1 MGRKD
6 TVTKDYMKDAR
17 VFADAFNYLI
27 YGGRPVI
34 DPEKLH
40 ELDSTSIVV
49 PYGTDG
55 AEVPI
60 QKYRDELKYVTA
72 MEDDTAA
79 YLILGA
85 ENQSGINYA
94 MPVKNM
100 VYDSMNYAEQVSR
113 SDCSYRK
120 EQKKKKEDPKK
131 QERKK
136 DAVSSGEFLSG
147 FRKDDRLLPVITLV
161 IYFGAD
167 EWDAPMNLHK
177 MLSVQ
182 EEEILRLVPDYAIN
196 LIAPSA
202 MSEEEINLF
211 QTSLREVML
220 YIKYSKD
227 KKKLTMLVENDEKFK
242 TVDRKAAEVM
252 NTMTDSELNIREE
265 EESVDMCEAIKEMRA
280 DSEQI
285 GLQKGEQ
292 IGLQIGLQKGQLDSI
307 EKMMKALKISA
318 ERAMEILEIPE
329 SDYPSYLSKLNRKE
343 I

>member
-1 MGRKD
+1 
-6 TVTKDYMKDAR
+6 
-17 VFADAFNYLI
+17 
-27 YGGRPVI
+27 
-34 DPEKLH
+34 
-40 ELDSTSIVV
+40 
-49 PYGTDG
+49 
-55 AEVPI
+55 
-60 QKYRDELKYVTA
+60 
-72 MEDDTAA
+72 
-79 YLILGA
+79 
-85 ENQSGINYA
+85 
-94 MPVKNM
+94 
-100 VYDSMNYAEQVSR
+100 
-113 SDCSYRK
+113 
-120 EQKKKKEDPKK
+120 
-131 QERKK
+131 
-136 DAVSSGEFLSG
+136 
-147 FRKDDRLLPVITLV
+147 
-161 IYFGAD
+161 
-167 EWDAPMNLHK
+167 MNLHK

-227 KKKLTMLVENDEKFK
+227 KKKLAMLVENDEKFK

-292 IGLQIGLQKGQLDSI
+292 IGLQKGEQIGLQKGEQIGLQKGQLDSI
-307 EKMMKALKISA
+307 EKIMKALKISA

-329 SDYPSYLSKLNRKE
+329 SDYPSYLSKLHRKE